1 MARPLLQIA
10 LDNLSL
16 EDALNSLK
24 GGVDEAIDII
34 ECGTLLLAAEGARVI
49 KIIRTLY
56 PEKTLVADFKI
67 ADAGNVLGGL
77 ILDGEPDYATVIC
90 AAHPGTMK
98 AVKEEA
104 EKRGRGTQV
113 QLELY
118 GNWNFDDVE
127 TWKSMGIKQVI
138 LHHSRDAKG
147 GWTPEEIA
155 LLKQLCDAGMEVTA
169 TGGISYEDLELFKGL
184 PLFCFIC
191 GRSIRNAADP
201 KAEVLRMKA
210 KIAELW
216 PEE

>member
-10 LDNLSL
+10 LDNTSL

-34 ECGTLLLAAEGARVI
+34 ECGTLLLAAEVARVI

-118 GNWNFDDVE
+118 GHWNFDDVE

-147 GWTPEEIA
+147 GWTPEEID

>member
-10 LDNLSL
+10 LDNTSL

-118 GNWNFDDVE
+118 GHWNFDDVE

-147 GWTPEEIA
+147 GWTPEEID